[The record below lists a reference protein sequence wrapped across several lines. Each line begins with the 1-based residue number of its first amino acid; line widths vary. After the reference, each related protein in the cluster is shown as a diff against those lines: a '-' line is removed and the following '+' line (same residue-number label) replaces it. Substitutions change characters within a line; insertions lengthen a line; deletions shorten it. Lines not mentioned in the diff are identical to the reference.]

1 MIFMLF
7 INLYS
12 KGLQEPGVGQ
22 FVGGSFKVTCTAWL
36 DWCFSVW
43 VDVSLFGL
51 AFVYMSW
58 CLVICVDVFLFDLM
72 LYNARFLFYYF
83 FGDFF
88 HEFEPLGIW
97 FFSFL
102 MIFMFFMIL
111 IFAKPMPCFGAAA
124 CFSKPG
130 GSTEASPCEKHGNME
145 KWAHGRISGFIVQIM
160 NFIFLIFIQ
169 KMLLLKIPF
178 FIIKAIKT

>member
-1 MIFMLF
+1 MIFMFF
-7 INLYS
+7 INLHR
-12 KGLQEPGVGQ
+12 KGLQEPGGVP
-22 FVGGSFKVTCTAWL
+22 WL
-36 DWCFSVW
+36 PGAEARGPWGLIYHKTL
-43 VDVSLFGL
+43 SLFG
-51 AFVYMSW
+51 
-58 CLVICVDVFLFDLM
+58 LM

-83 FGDFF
+83 FGHFF

-111 IFAKPMPCFGAAA
+111 VFAKPMPCFGAAA

-145 KWAHGRISGFIVQIM
+145 KWAHGRISGLIVQIM

-169 KMLLLKIPF
+169 KCFYSKSLFLYKSYKNLRKNL
-178 FIIKAIKT
+178 